1 MVKSMNNHQKIQH
14 ILTQFGKHVSLE
26 SIKLN
31 KDGSCRL
38 FFDNNIE
45 VNLELDNATDSLF
58 IISPVIEAHES
69 LYEDALE
76 LNLFW
81 GQLKGSRFVLL
92 RKMNVLALMHRLSV
106 TDLEIKTFEETL
118 DSFLNTVTMWRSAF
132 EEDTEEEEQAAAC
145 GWNAHTIIGR
155 A

>member
-1 MVKSMNNHQKIQH
+1 MNNRQKVQH
-14 ILTQFGKHVSLE
+14 ILTEFSKHVELE

-38 FFDNNIE
+38 FFDKHIE
-45 VNLELDNATDSLF
+45 VNLELDDTTESLF
-58 IISPVIEAHES
+58 IISPVIEAHED
-69 LYEDALE
+69 LYADALE

-92 RKMNVLALMHRLSV
+92 RNINVLALMRRLSIE
-106 TDLEIKTFEETL
+106 TLEIETFEETL
-118 DSFLNTVTMWRSAF
+118 EQFLETITVWRKAF
-132 EEDTEEEEQAAAC
+132 EENPKEEQAAAC